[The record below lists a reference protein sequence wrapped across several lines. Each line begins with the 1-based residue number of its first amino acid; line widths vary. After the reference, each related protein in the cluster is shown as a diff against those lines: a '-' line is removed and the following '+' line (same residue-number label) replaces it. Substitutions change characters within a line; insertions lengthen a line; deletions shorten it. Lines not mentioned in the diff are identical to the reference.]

1 MQGSWWKEEK
11 DLKDEQKAVINL
23 APKGKYLVLGP
34 PGSGKTNLLLLRL
47 KWLAV
52 AGKKNV
58 LFLTLGRSLAEFI
71 KTGIGAKKIIDAG
84 QVKTYRR
91 WAYDL
96 AAENRP
102 GLLKNI
108 PKDYDESRAYFS
120 EHLEQITS
128 KLPNGYY
135 DAIVIDEVQDLNGS
149 ELKVIER
156 LSPSVMVAGDARQSI
171 YAGQGVSA
179 AEQLGF
185 DCKELQF
192 HYRIGKAICSLA
204 DIVYPP
210 DTGNPTLLQRCQYDE
225 KLPSTADPV
234 ECKDIHEQCAKLVE
248 NVRVQLKSYP
258 GDSVGVLI
266 PSFKNGTLDTVRA
279 ALEGSEFANLV
290 EYHGGDGREFPE
302 GKRVFVLTC
311 HSAKGM
317 EFRAVNLIAAEKM
330 AQGPLSKR
338 TLQFTTVTRAKTS
351 LLVYYTGRLPAS
363 MATAFSEEEVPDFDS
378 IF

>member
-71 KTGIGAKKIIDAG
+71 KTGIGVKKIINSN
-84 QVKTYRR
+84 QVMTYRR
-91 WAYDL
+91 WAYEL
-96 AAENRP
+96 AAENMP
-102 GLLKNI
+102 DLLKNI
-108 PKDYDESRAYFS
+108 PKDYEESRAYLS
-120 EHLEQITS
+120 EHLEKITS

-135 DAIVIDEVQDLNGS
+135 DAIVVDEVQDLHGS
-149 ELKVIER
+149 ELKVLER

-171 YAGQGVSA
+171 YAGKGVSA

-185 DCKELQF
+185 ECKELQF

-204 DIVYPP
+204 DVVYPP
-210 DTGNPTLLQRCQYDE
+210 DPGNPTLLQRCQYDE
-225 KLPSTADPV
+225 KLPSTAEPV
-234 ECKDIHEQCAKLVE
+234 ECQDINEQCTKLVE

-266 PSFKNGTLDTVRA
+266 PSFKNGTLDAVKT
-279 ALEGSEFANLV
+279 ALDGAEFAELV
-290 EYHGGDGREFPE
+290 EYHGADGRDFPA

-338 TLQFTTVTRAKTS
+338 TLLFTTVTRAKTS
-351 LLVYYTGRLPAS
+351 LLVYYTDRLPAS
-363 MATAFSEEEVPDFDS
+363 MDTAFADEEVPDLNS